1 MVKRERF
8 YKSGRPIEFKT
19 CARTKEQA
27 PIISKIRTM
36 IITNFF
42 PFIIFTS
49 EGLYQIFN
57 SILNKLRPYFYRRVL
72 LYKHPCAWSSSSGWS
87 KNGIQNGFIVIDPMI
102 LPSGICN
109 RGRLTVHFNGVVGE
123 QTYSY
128 GCCWLDAAHFSI

>member
-1 MVKRERF
+1 MVKRDRF

-57 SILNKLRPYFYRRVL
+57 TQWNKIQDYYTLISKDGCFSKSSLCIVPMFSLSIISIVL
-72 LYKHPCAWSSSSGWS
+72 IYP
-87 KNGIQNGFIVIDPMI
+87 P
-102 LPSGICN
+102 
-109 RGRLTVHFNGVVGE
+109 
-123 QTYSY
+123 
-128 GCCWLDAAHFSI
+128 FSL

>member
-1 MVKRERF
+1 MVKKESF

-57 SILNKLRPYFYRRVL
+57 TQWNKIQDYYTLISTDECKIQQAGDFSLQFIGQLILLVADMLFL
-72 LYKHPCAWSSSSGWS
+72 LLFVC
-87 KNGIQNGFIVIDPMI
+87 
-102 LPSGICN
+102 
-109 RGRLTVHFNGVVGE
+109 
-123 QTYSY
+123 
-128 GCCWLDAAHFSI
+128 LD